1 MILHQDHKLIYN
13 GQATFEFP
21 NGMCFDFHTEAP
33 LWENGFQLIAPDGS
47 FTLVLTFLT
56 ADKPAKIFAEEI
68 YAERDIDHII
78 EPVYE
83 IETENGLKGYATSFA
98 YTDEWVEEIT
108 LDLPGEH
115 HALLNIRFW
124 RRLDR
129 PYDEKLWEQVKAEI
143 LRTVRAI

>member
-13 GQATFEFP
+13 EQAAFEFP
-21 NGMCFDFHTEAP
+21 NGMCFDLHPENP
-33 LWENGFQLIAPDGS
+33 LWEDGFQLIAPDGS

-56 ADKPAKIFAEEI
+56 AEKPAKIFAEEI
-68 YAERDIDHII
+68 FEERDIDRIV
-78 EPVYE
+78 EPVHE
-83 IETENGLKGYATSFA
+83 IETEGGLTGYATSFA

-115 HALLNIRFW
+115 HALLNVRFW

-129 PYDEKLWEQVKAEI
+129 PYDEKLYEKVKADV
-143 LRTVRAI
+143 LRTLRAV

>member
-21 NGMCFDFHTEAP
+21 NGMCFDFHPEAP

-47 FTLVLTFLT
+47 FTLTLTFLT

-68 YAERDIDHII
+68 YVERDIDHII
-78 EPVYE
+78 EPVHE

-98 YTDEWVEEIT
+98 YTDEMVEEIT

-115 HALLNIRFW
+115 HALLNVRFW

-129 PYDEKLWEQVKAEI
+129 PCDEQLWEKAKADVFRT
-143 LRTVRAI
+143 LRTV

>member
-21 NGMCFDFHTEAP
+21 NGMCFDFHPEAC
-33 LWENGFQLIAPDGS
+33 LWDDGFQLIAPDGS
-47 FTLVLTFLT
+47 FTLILTFLN

-98 YTDEWVEEIT
+98 YTDEMVEEIS

-115 HALLNIRFW
+115 HALLNVRFW

-129 PYDEKLWEQVKAEI
+129 PYDEKLYAQAKADV
-143 LRTVRAI
+143 LRTIHAV